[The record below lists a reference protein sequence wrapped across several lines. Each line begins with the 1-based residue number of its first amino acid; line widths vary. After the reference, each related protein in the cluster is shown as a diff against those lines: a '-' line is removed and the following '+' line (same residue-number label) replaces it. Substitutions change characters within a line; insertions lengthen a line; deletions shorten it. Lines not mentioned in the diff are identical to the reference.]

1 MLTMNKLY
9 PSLYNILDMFG
20 GHCSP
25 DNGTL
30 FGVQSKNMDLQ
41 NEVFRE
47 TIE

>member
-1 MLTMNKLY
+1 MNKLY
-9 PSLYNILDMFG
+9 PSFYKILDMFG

-30 FGVQSKNMDLQ
+30 FCVQSKNMDLQ
-41 NEVFRE
+41 IEVFRQ